1 MWRLRNP
8 LRENAVFARVDARE
22 WTALH
27 DDVFSAERLK
37 SPDRAVNDRLDP
49 GCFRLPPTQVHQ
61 LLKAACWI
69 RGWSY
74 PKTTHTIHLC
84 TFHTHI

>member
-1 MWRLRNP
+1 M
-8 LRENAVFARVDARE
+8 DARE

-74 PKTTHTIHLC
+74 PKTLTPFISALSTP
-84 TFHTHI
+84 TFNPVPLKLQ